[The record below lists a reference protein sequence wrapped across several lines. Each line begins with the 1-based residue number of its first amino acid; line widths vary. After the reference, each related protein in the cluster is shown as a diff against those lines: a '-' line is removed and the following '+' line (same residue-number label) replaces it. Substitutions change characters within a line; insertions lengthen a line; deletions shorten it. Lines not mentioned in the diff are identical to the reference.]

1 MCLHFIQSEISHCN
15 CVMQIEILQI
25 LHVFEEQSVNLRL
38 SQTSQCG
45 IEHEQKESLQICN
58 VSRSGND
65 VKGSVK

>member
-1 MCLHFIQSEISHCN
+1 
-15 CVMQIEILQI
+15 MQIEILQI
-25 LHVFEEQSVNLRL
+25 LRVFEEQSVNWRL

-45 IEHEQKESLQICN
+45 IEHEQKESPQIRD